1 MANAPIRPAFGLG
14 IVWTCTP
21 SMTISFTIRRALDA
35 GRLRTRCRPL
45 MILMFLWLLLPLNA
59 GDAAATSP
67 TVPPPPTT
75 TPDGKAASL
84 LEGLAGNDRSAAL
97 DAIAAGGDAALLP
110 ALDAFAKGML
120 AKRDGRFVM
129 YASKIEVSGR
139 GMVYPVLDA
148 LSGQPMR
155 DTAGA
160 ALYEDSLPS
169 DAIKAKSAE
178 RKRVKAI
185 AAALQLRHPDPLQ
198 RRQAIITV
206 ADNADAD
213 LLMAM
218 EQQLASDPQGPDAV
232 LLRESIA
239 RIRLVTGN
247 PAEVLTAVQTLG
259 QQCATRAHPALLE
272 RRTKERLALAHRE
285 RDAALCE
292 RLAGQPAATTLAVW
306 QDTSDDSKPT
316 RDLLAT
322 FGMPGE
328 DPVAIAT
335 TIAGKAQIH
344 AADLR
349 QQLDSPDPLLSALE
363 RAVSTIE
370 SRQAWAQRVQQA
382 FAGLSLGSI
391 LILLA
396 LGLSIIFGLMGVINM
411 AHGELMMIGA
421 FTSYLVSQGFATW
434 LPGWYD
440 WYLVAAIP
448 AAALVAG
455 GVGWL
460 IEMLV
465 IRHLYG
471 RPLETLL
478 ATFGI
483 GLILIQTVRVCFG
496 DNLAVKPPSWLTGGI
511 AVTDDIVLPANRL
524 FIIALCAGCVAGMYL
539 VIRATRLGL
548 LLRATT
554 QNRQMAACL
563 GVATRRIDGMTFAL
577 GAGLAGMAGVAVPL
591 YDKISPTMG
600 QNVIVESFLVVVT
613 GGVGN
618 LAGVVWAGLGLG
630 FTSKLIE
637 PWLEVIFTKITLLG
651 MIIIFLQ
658 WRPSGLFPAKGRLA
672 DV

>member
-1 MANAPIRPAFGLG
+1 M
-14 IVWTCTP
+14 TCLAA
-21 SMTISFTIRRALDA
+21 TIRQALDA
-35 GRLRTRCRPL
+35 EAQRWPGRLL
-45 MILMFLWLLLPLNA
+45 MALLLACLLLPLAA
-59 GDAAATSP
+59 GEATVSA
-67 TVPPPPTT
+67 TVPATTAPPTT
-75 TPDGKAASL
+75 PSPATAPHATAASL
-84 LEGLAGNDRSAAL
+84 LEALAGSDRGAAL
-97 DAIAAGGDAALLP
+97 DAIAAGGDATLLP

-120 AKRDGRFVM
+120 AQRDHRFVM
-129 YASKIEVSGR
+129 YGSKVEVAGR

-148 LSGQPMR
+148 LSGQPLKNA
-155 DTAGA
+155 AGA
-160 ALYEDSLPS
+160 PLYEDGLPS
-169 DAIKAKSAE
+169 DTIKAKSVE

-206 ADNADAD
+206 ADNADAE
-213 LLMAM
+213 LLGAL
-218 EQQLASDPQGPDAV
+218 EQQLAGDPQGADAT
-232 LLRESIA
+232 LLTESIA
-239 RIRLVTGN
+239 RIRLATGT
-247 PAEVLTAVQTLG
+247 PAEVLTAVETLG
-259 QQCATRAHPALLE
+259 RQCATRAQPALVE
-272 RRTKERLALAHRE
+272 RRTRERLAQAGRE
-285 RDAALCE
+285 REAALCE
-292 RLAGQPAATTLAVW
+292 KLAGQNAATTLAVW
-306 QDTSDDSKPT
+306 QDASADGKPT
-316 RDLLAT
+316 REVLTGL
-322 FGMPGE
+322 GMPGE
-328 DPVAIAT
+328 DPAATAAGIA
-335 TIAGKAQIH
+335 AKAQTR
-344 AADLR
+344 ANYLR
-349 QQLDSPDPLLSALE
+349 QALSSPDPLLTALE
-363 RAVSTIE
+363 RAVATIE
-370 SRQAWAQRVQQA
+370 NRQAWASRVQQA

-421 FTSYLVSQGFATW
+421 FTSYLVSQAFATW

-448 AAALVAG
+448 AAALTAG

-483 GLILIQTVRVCFG
+483 GLILIQAVRVCFG

-511 AVTDDIVLPANRL
+511 SVTDDIVLPANRL
-524 FIIALCAGCVAGMYL
+524 FIIALCLGCVAGMYL

-563 GVATRRIDGMTFAL
+563 GVATRRVDGLTFAL

-600 QNVIVESFLVVVT
+600 QSVIVESFLVVVT

-637 PWLEVIFTKITLLG
+637 PFLEVIFTKIVLLG
-651 MIIIFLQ
+651 LIIVFLQ

-672 DV
+672 DA

>member
-1 MANAPIRPAFGLG
+1 MIFSPAAIRCA
-14 IVWTCTP
+14 
-21 SMTISFTIRRALDA
+21 RAA
-35 GRLRTRCRPL
+35 ERLRPRCRL
-45 MILMFLWLLLPLNA
+45 LLVLVLSCLLLPSSA
-59 GDAAATSP
+59 GDAAP
-67 TVPPPPTT
+67 PVPPASTPSTT
-75 TPDGKAASL
+75 TAPVSAASL
-84 LEGLAGNDRSAAL
+84 LEALAGSDRAAAL
-97 DAIAAGGDAALLP
+97 DAIAASGEASLLP
-110 ALDAFAKGML
+110 ALEAFAKGML
-120 AKRDGRFVM
+120 ARSDGQLVM
-129 YASKIEVSGR
+129 YASKVDVSGR
-139 GMVYPVLDA
+139 GMVYPLLDA
-148 LSGQPMR
+148 LSGQPLR
-155 DTAGA
+155 DAAGNPRFA
-160 ALYEDSLPS
+160 DGLPS
-169 DAIKAKSAE
+169 DAIKAKSIE

-185 AAALQLRHPDPLQ
+185 AATLQLRHPDSQQ

-206 ADNADAD
+206 ADNVDAD
-213 LLMAM
+213 LLAAL
-218 EQQLASDPQGPDAV
+218 EQQLASDAQGPDAN
-232 LLRESIA
+232 LLKESIA
-239 RIRLVTGN
+239 RIRLASGT
-247 PAEVLTAVQTLG
+247 PAEVLSAVETLG
-259 QQCATRAHPALLE
+259 QLCATRAHPALLA
-272 RRTKERLALAHRE
+272 RRTLERQALARRE

-292 RLAGQPAATTLAVW
+292 RLATENAATTLAVW
-306 QDTSDDSKPT
+306 QDTSADSKPT
-316 RDLLAT
+316 REVLADL
-322 FGMPGE
+322 GMPGD
-328 DPVAIAT
+328 DPAATAVGIAAKAHLRAGELRHGLVA
-335 TIAGKAQIH
+335 
-344 AADLR
+344 
-349 QQLDSPDPLLSALE
+349 PDPLLAALE
-363 RAVSTIE
+363 RTVASLET
-370 SRQAWAQRVQQA
+370 RQAWAQRVQQA

-421 FTSYLVSQGFATW
+421 FTSYVVSQAFATW

-448 AAALVAG
+448 AAALTAG
-455 GVGWL
+455 AVGWL

-483 GLILIQTVRVCFG
+483 GLILIQTVRGCFG
-496 DNLAVKPPSWLTGGI
+496 DNLSVKPPTWLTGGI
-511 AVTDDIVLPANRL
+511 NVTDDIVLPANRL
-524 FIIALCAGCVAGMYL
+524 FIIALCLGCVAGMYL

-563 GVATRRIDGMTFAL
+563 GVATRRVDGMTFAL
-577 GAGLAGMAGVAVPL
+577 GAALAGIAGVAVPL

-637 PWLEVIFTKITLLG
+637 PWLEVVFTKIVLLG
-651 MIIIFLQ
+651 LIIVFLQ